1 MADGR
6 AGRSS
11 ALDLLR
17 GMAILIVVIGHAIQ
31 VNLPQGHTSFIR
43 SYLIMPVQM
52 PLLFFISGYTTGFS
66 FPSKNP
72 GLFIRKKAVRLLLP
86 YLSWESLHYFIA
98 AALPGDYRRLGLAEF
113 LREILVSD
121 FWFLRMLFLFFVITW
136 LADILLHLLHQE
148 KNAWASI
155 IALLVLSPAVMLA
168 ERMPLLSQSAD
179 LWYYQWF
186 VCGYAAIHVLRDERV
201 RKLWRIRRLR
211 RVAVGVGLAAMAA
224 TAVILTQRTIR
235 PRLVCVIFCFG
246 ICIAACGL
254 ERVIPTLIRDFGTK
268 IGQNTLPVYAIH
280 WCLLFSPLM
289 RIQFYTGLFSGWPL
303 PISSAL
309 TAAAWTL
316 ICVLLTRLLRRTRL
330 TRVLLLGEA

>member
-6 AGRSS
+6 TNRSG

-17 GMAILIVVIGHAIQ
+17 GIAILIVVIGHAIQ
-31 VNLPQGHTSFIR
+31 VNLLQGQTSFIR
-43 SYLIMPVQM
+43 SYLIIPVQM

-72 GLFIRKKAVRLLLP
+72 GLFIRKKAVRLLVP

-98 AALPGDYRRLGLAEF
+98 AALPIDYRRLGVTEF

-136 LADILLHLLHQE
+136 LADVLVHLLHRE
-148 KNAWASI
+148 NNAWAPV

-168 ERMPLLSQSAD
+168 ERVPLLSQSAD

-186 VCGYAAIHVLRDERV
+186 VCGYAAFHVLRDERV
-201 RKLWRIRRLR
+201 RRLWGIRRFR
-211 RVAVGVGLAAMAA
+211 RAAVGASLVAMAV
-224 TAVILTQRTIR
+224 TTVILTQRTMR
-235 PRLVCVIFCFG
+235 PRLVCVILCFG
-246 ICIAACGL
+246 ICIAVCGL
-254 ERVIPTLIRDFGTK
+254 ERVIPAPIRDFCAN
-268 IGQNTLPVYAIH
+268 IGRNTLPVYAIH

-289 RIQFYTGLFSGWPL
+289 RIQLYTGLFSGWL
-303 PISSAL
+303 LAISSAL

-316 ICVLLTRLLRRTRL
+316 LCVLLTRLLRRTRL